1 MGSKG
6 VNFSFVL
13 MLFLLFQLK
22 IGLAPKPVFAEN
34 LDNLTIEV
42 ESVVTGLILPVSIKN
57 AGDGSGNL
65 FIVEQGGRVLIYD
78 GAQLLPNA
86 FLDISS
92 LVSTGSERGLLDI
105 VFHPDYAAN
114 GFFYVNYTNLPG
126 NTVVAR
132 YSRSA
137 DPQLADPS
145 SETILLTVSQPFA
158 NHNGG
163 QLGFGPDGFLYIAL
177 GDGGV
182 PGTSPANPA
191 QDLSQLLG
199 KILRIDINGG
209 PPYAIPADNPFA
221 GVAGARPEIW
231 AYGLRNPWRFSFDRE
246 TGDLLVADVG
256 QSRFEEVNFQAAA
269 SPGGE
274 NYGWPLMEGS
284 SCFVP
289 STNCNDGSLILPVVE
304 YDHFLGNCSISGGY
318 RHRGNNFP
326 QLNGVYFYGDF
337 CTGRIWGADTDI
349 NGDWFSKLL
358 LDTTISIT
366 TFGEDESGDVYL
378 VAYNAGDLLR
388 IKPVRTAFNDFDA
401 NSTSDLLAFNTT
413 GGQTGVGLMAAA
425 VLQSANLV
433 TTLDLAAGWT
443 LNATGDFNG
452 DRTADLLLFNTTTGE
467 VRMVLLDGSTI
478 LSDTVVIAV
487 PPAPGLQPQGIG
499 DIDGDG
505 KSDILLFDPAT
516 TRITGL
522 LMDGASIVASG
533 TIVNVGAPSDWRLN
547 NTGDFDGDGRD
558 DLFIRN
564 TSTGAMV
571 VVPLNGLMPSGGVV
585 SLVLNLSLGWDVVDT
600 GDFNGDGNADL
611 LVLNTTSGALGQ
623 VLLDGAGGV
632 LSGVLLFTLDIA
644 NDWSAVNAGDYD
656 GDGDLDVLLFNTGT
670 GEVNV
675 LLLEDGVVLSQ
686 PVVANLTI
694 DFGWTLHSGK
704 P

>member
-65 FIVEQGGRVLIYD
+65 FIVEQVGRVLIYD

-132 YSRSA
+132 YNRSA

-289 STNCNDGSLILPVVE
+289 STNCNDGSLTLPVVE
-304 YDHFLGNCSISGGY
+304 YDHMLGNCSISGGY